1 MTITVTSRSEVKYG
15 KLVWYTDEEG
25 NEYVAEI
32 LREDIFRYEYI
43 IRLLGSETELRV
55 SIDEI
60 EDYDD

>member
-1 MTITVTSRSEVKYG
+1 MG
-15 KLVWYTDEEG
+15 KLVWYIDEDG
-25 NEYVAEI
+25 NEYEAEI
-32 LREDIFRYEYI
+32 LREDLFRFEYI

>member
-1 MTITVTSRSEVKYG
+1 MG
-15 KLVWYTDEEG
+15 KLVWYTDKDG

-32 LREDIFRYEYI
+32 LREDLFRFEYI
-43 IRLLGSETELRV
+43 IRLLGSETEFRV